1 MQQPTDH
8 ASEQRSGR
16 GSGGR
21 DEVQL
26 LDAAGRPSGTALRA
40 EVHTDATPLHLA
52 FSCYLSRP
60 DGALLLT
67 RRALSKRTW
76 PGVWTNSFCGHPW
89 PGEPVEDA
97 VVRYARHELGVRV
110 DGLHCALPQFQYRA
124 TDASGVVENEVCPVY
139 LATTQDQP
147 QPHPAEVAELTW
159 VLPHQVREIVRVA
172 PFLVSPWMAEQ
183 VTQLPSLT
191 AGEAVREVGR

>member
-8 ASEQRSGR
+8 ASEQRPDPGTDP
-16 GSGGR
+16 G

-26 LDAAGRPSGTALRA
+26 LDASGRPAGTALRA

-76 PGVWTNSFCGHPW
+76 PGVWTNSFCGHPR

-97 VVRYARHELGVRV
+97 VVRGARHELGVRI
-110 DGLHCALPQFQYRA
+110 DGLRCALPQFRYRA

-147 QPHPAEVAELTW
+147 DPHPAEVAELMW
-159 VLPHQVREIVRVA
+159 VLPQQVREIVRVA

-183 VTQLPSLT
+183 VALLPSLT
-191 AGEAVREVGR
+191 AGESLTEVGR